1 MDKHLTAAI
10 PDAYAPAMDEHTLY
24 TDETDRELMERISA
38 RDEAALSTLYH
49 RHKGVALRVAMRVI
63 HDHGRAED
71 VLQEAFLSAWR
82 KSASYVPGRG
92 SVKSWLMGIVRNRA
106 IDVARTLR
114 DPNVD
119 DEAFLLSVRDGSPS
133 VADTVTTRLDAEL
146 VRNAILRLPE
156 AQRHAVT
163 AAFLHGRSHADIA
176 RAFETPLG
184 TIHGRVRLGLR
195 RLQKVLIADG
205 VAASATPAESAGFAA
220 IMRPSPP
227 SPQNRAA

>member
-1 MDKHLTAAI
+1 
-10 PDAYAPAMDEHTLY
+10 
-24 TDETDRELMERISA
+24 MERISA

-49 RHKGVALRVAMRVI
+49 RHKAVALRVAMRVV

-106 IDVARTLR
+106 IDVVRTLR

-119 DEAFLLSVRDGSPS
+119 DEALLLSVRDASPS
-133 VADTVTTRLDAEL
+133 VADTVTTKLDAEL
-146 VRNAILRLPE
+146 VRSAILRLPE
-156 AQRHAVT
+156 AQREAVT

-195 RLQKVLIADG
+195 KLQNVLIADG
-205 VAASATPAESAGFAA
+205 VAAPATPAESAGFAA
-220 IMRPSPP
+220 MMRPSPP